1 MTDASDILDARCLG
15 EIYGRPSRLAA
26 VKCIDRLEKHCRNF
40 IALSPFLCLATADA
54 EGRLDVSPRGD
65 APGFVEVLDDKR
77 LLIPDRRGNNRVDS
91 LTNIVENPR
100 VGLIF
105 MIPGVEETLRVNGA
119 ARIVRDPAV
128 LAPLAAQGKV
138 PRSALEVTVEEV
150 MFQCSKALRRSRLW
164 DDDYR
169 IERSVLPTLG
179 QMITDQVADGSS
191 AEEAE
196 ALVQKSLRTKLY

>member
-1 MTDASDILDARCLG
+1 MTDASEILDARCLG

-105 MIPGVEETLRVNGA
+105 MIPVVEETLRVNGA

-196 ALVQKSLRTKLY
+196 AMVQKSLRTKLY

>member
-1 MTDASDILDARCLG
+1 MTDARDILDARCLG

-105 MIPGVEETLRVNGA
+105 MIPGVEETLRVNGS

>member
-1 MTDASDILDARCLG
+1 MTDASEILDARCLG

-105 MIPGVEETLRVNGA
+105 MIPGVEETLRVNGS

-196 ALVQKSLRTKLY
+196 AMVQKSLRTKLY

>member
-1 MTDASDILDARCLG
+1 MTDASEILDARCLG

-105 MIPGVEETLRVNGA
+105 MIPGVEETLRVNGS

>member
-1 MTDASDILDARCLG
+1 MTDASEILDARCLG

-105 MIPGVEETLRVNGA
+105 MIPGVEETLRVNGS

-164 DDDYR
+164 GDDYR

>member
-1 MTDASDILDARCLG
+1 MTDASEIRDARCLG

-105 MIPGVEETLRVNGA
+105 MIPGVEETLRVNGS

-164 DDDYR
+164 NDDYR

-196 ALVQKSLRTKLY
+196 AMVQKSLRTKLY